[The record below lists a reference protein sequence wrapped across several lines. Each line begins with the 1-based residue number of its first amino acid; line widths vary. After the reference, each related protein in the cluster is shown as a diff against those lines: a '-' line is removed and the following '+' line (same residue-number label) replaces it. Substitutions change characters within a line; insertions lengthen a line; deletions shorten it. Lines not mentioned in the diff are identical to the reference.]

1 MSCYEALAASYDGLT
16 RDIPYEKYL
25 RFFKTLLRR
34 HGVTATTVLDLACG
48 TGSLSVLLAKH
59 GYRVLGVDRSE
70 EMLTVAAEKAMEL
83 EENQPF
89 FAAQPMQRLKIP
101 EPVDACVCALD
112 SINYVTKPQ
121 DVQKAF
127 RRVYESLRP
136 GGLFVFDINT
146 PYKLESLDGQ
156 VFLDETEDSYC
167 VWRAV
172 YDRRHSLC
180 RYGMDLFQRLEDDTW
195 ERSFEEH
202 VERAYTPQELSGWL
216 MDAGFADSIFGEVFD
231 RLFNKENG
239 VAVAAVEYPDVRDV
253 LAQVHEAGGIAV
265 LAHPYVYDSTDLM
278 QQLVKE
284 ELLDGIEVHHP
295 SHDEARRTALT
306 DFAKEHHLLM
316 TAGSD
321 CHRPGDEG
329 TTGILAETLP
339 EDSFGYADLI
349 RSGKYTIIR
358 PE

>member
-89 FAAQPMQRLKIP
+89 FVAQPMQRLRIH

-127 RRVYESLRP
+127 RCVYKRLRP

-146 PYKLESLDGQ
+146 LYKLENLDGQ

-172 YDRRHSLC
+172 YDKRHSLC

-202 VERAYTPQELSGWL
+202 IERAYTPEELSGWL
-216 MDAGFADSIFGEVFD
+216 TEAGFAQIEQFGNLRLEAPENTELRIFF
-231 RLFNKENG
+231 
-239 VAVAAVEYPDVRDV
+239 AAKK
-253 LAQVHEAGGIAV
+253 G
-265 LAHPYVYDSTDLM
+265 
-278 QQLVKE
+278 
-284 ELLDGIEVHHP
+284 
-295 SHDEARRTALT
+295 
-306 DFAKEHHLLM
+306 
-316 TAGSD
+316 
-321 CHRPGDEG
+321 
-329 TTGILAETLP
+329 
-339 EDSFGYADLI
+339 
-349 RSGKYTIIR
+349 
-358 PE
+358 

>member
-89 FAAQPMQRLKIP
+89 FVAQPMQRLKIP

-146 PYKLESLDGQ
+146 LYKLENLDGQ

-172 YDRRHSLC
+172 YDKRHSLC
-180 RYGMDLFQRLEDDTW
+180 RYGMDLFQQANDGLW

-202 VERAYTPQELSGWL
+202 VERAYTPEELSQWL
-216 MDAGFADSIFGEVFD
+216 TDAGFAQVERFANLRLEAPEADELRIFF
-231 RLFNKENG
+231 
-239 VAVAAVEYPDVRDV
+239 AAKK
-253 LAQVHEAGGIAV
+253 G
-265 LAHPYVYDSTDLM
+265 
-278 QQLVKE
+278 
-284 ELLDGIEVHHP
+284 
-295 SHDEARRTALT
+295 
-306 DFAKEHHLLM
+306 
-316 TAGSD
+316 
-321 CHRPGDEG
+321 
-329 TTGILAETLP
+329 
-339 EDSFGYADLI
+339 
-349 RSGKYTIIR
+349 
-358 PE
+358 

>member
-89 FAAQPMQRLKIP
+89 FVAQPMQRLKIP

-146 PYKLESLDGQ
+146 PYKLEGLDGQ

-172 YDRRHSLC
+172 YDKRHSLC
-180 RYGMDLFQRLEDDTW
+180 RYGMDLFQQANDGLW

-202 VERAYTPQELSGWL
+202 VERAYTPEELSGWL
-216 MDAGFADSIFGEVFD
+216 ADAGFAQIEQFGNLRLEAPENTELRIFF
-231 RLFNKENG
+231 
-239 VAVAAVEYPDVRDV
+239 AAKK
-253 LAQVHEAGGIAV
+253 G
-265 LAHPYVYDSTDLM
+265 
-278 QQLVKE
+278 
-284 ELLDGIEVHHP
+284 
-295 SHDEARRTALT
+295 
-306 DFAKEHHLLM
+306 
-316 TAGSD
+316 
-321 CHRPGDEG
+321 
-329 TTGILAETLP
+329 
-339 EDSFGYADLI
+339 
-349 RSGKYTIIR
+349 
-358 PE
+358 

>member
-89 FAAQPMQRLKIP
+89 FVAQPMQRLKIP

-127 RRVYESLRP
+127 RRVYESLRQ

-146 PYKLESLDGQ
+146 PYKLEGLDGQ

-180 RYGMDLFQRLEDDTW
+180 RYGMDLFQQANDGLW

-202 VERAYTPQELSGWL
+202 VERAYTPEELSGWL
-216 MDAGFADSIFGEVFD
+216 TDAGFAQVERFANLRLEAPEVDELRIFF
-231 RLFNKENG
+231 
-239 VAVAAVEYPDVRDV
+239 AAKK
-253 LAQVHEAGGIAV
+253 G
-265 LAHPYVYDSTDLM
+265 
-278 QQLVKE
+278 
-284 ELLDGIEVHHP
+284 
-295 SHDEARRTALT
+295 
-306 DFAKEHHLLM
+306 
-316 TAGSD
+316 
-321 CHRPGDEG
+321 
-329 TTGILAETLP
+329 
-339 EDSFGYADLI
+339 
-349 RSGKYTIIR
+349 
-358 PE
+358 

>member
-34 HGVTATTVLDLACG
+34 YGVTATTVLDLACG

-89 FAAQPMQRLKIP
+89 FVAQPMQRLRIH

-146 PYKLESLDGQ
+146 PYKLEGLDGQ

-172 YDRRHSLC
+172 YDKRHSLC
-180 RYGMDLFQRLEDDTW
+180 RYGMDLFQQANDGLW

-202 VERAYTPQELSGWL
+202 IERAYTPEELSGWL
-216 MDAGFADSIFGEVFD
+216 TEAGFAQIEQFGNLRLEAPENTELRIFF
-231 RLFNKENG
+231 
-239 VAVAAVEYPDVRDV
+239 AAKK
-253 LAQVHEAGGIAV
+253 G
-265 LAHPYVYDSTDLM
+265 
-278 QQLVKE
+278 
-284 ELLDGIEVHHP
+284 
-295 SHDEARRTALT
+295 
-306 DFAKEHHLLM
+306 
-316 TAGSD
+316 
-321 CHRPGDEG
+321 
-329 TTGILAETLP
+329 
-339 EDSFGYADLI
+339 
-349 RSGKYTIIR
+349 
-358 PE
+358 

>member
-34 HGVTATTVLDLACG
+34 YGVTATTVLDLACG

-89 FAAQPMQRLKIP
+89 FVAQPMQRLRIH

-146 PYKLESLDGQ
+146 PYKLEGLDGQ

-172 YDRRHSLC
+172 YDKRHSLC
-180 RYGMDLFQRLEDDTW
+180 RYGMDLFQQANDGLW

-202 VERAYTPQELSGWL
+202 VERAYTPEELSGWL
-216 MDAGFADSIFGEVFD
+216 ADAGFAQIEQFGNLRLEAPENTELRIFF
-231 RLFNKENG
+231 
-239 VAVAAVEYPDVRDV
+239 AAKK
-253 LAQVHEAGGIAV
+253 G
-265 LAHPYVYDSTDLM
+265 
-278 QQLVKE
+278 
-284 ELLDGIEVHHP
+284 
-295 SHDEARRTALT
+295 
-306 DFAKEHHLLM
+306 
-316 TAGSD
+316 
-321 CHRPGDEG
+321 
-329 TTGILAETLP
+329 
-339 EDSFGYADLI
+339 
-349 RSGKYTIIR
+349 
-358 PE
+358 

>member
-136 GGLFVFDINT
+136 GGLFVFNINT
-146 PYKLESLDGQ
+146 PYKLEGLDGQ

-172 YDRRHSLC
+172 YDKRHSLC
-180 RYGMDLFQRLEDDTW
+180 RYGMDLFQQANDGLW

-202 VERAYTPQELSGWL
+202 VERAYTPEELSQWL
-216 MDAGFADSIFGEVFD
+216 TDAGFAQVERFANLRLEAPEADELRIFF
-231 RLFNKENG
+231 
-239 VAVAAVEYPDVRDV
+239 AAKK
-253 LAQVHEAGGIAV
+253 G
-265 LAHPYVYDSTDLM
+265 
-278 QQLVKE
+278 
-284 ELLDGIEVHHP
+284 
-295 SHDEARRTALT
+295 
-306 DFAKEHHLLM
+306 
-316 TAGSD
+316 
-321 CHRPGDEG
+321 
-329 TTGILAETLP
+329 
-339 EDSFGYADLI
+339 
-349 RSGKYTIIR
+349 
-358 PE
+358 

>member
-59 GYRVLGVDRSE
+59 GYEVLGVDRSE

-89 FAAQPMQRLKIP
+89 FVAQPMQRLRIH

-146 PYKLESLDGQ
+146 PYKLEGLDGQ

-180 RYGMDLFQRLEDDTW
+180 RYGMDLFQQANDGLW

-202 VERAYTPQELSGWL
+202 VERAYTPEELSQWL
-216 MDAGFADSIFGEVFD
+216 TDAGFAQIEQFGNLRLEAPENMELRIFF
-231 RLFNKENG
+231 
-239 VAVAAVEYPDVRDV
+239 AAKK
-253 LAQVHEAGGIAV
+253 G
-265 LAHPYVYDSTDLM
+265 
-278 QQLVKE
+278 
-284 ELLDGIEVHHP
+284 
-295 SHDEARRTALT
+295 
-306 DFAKEHHLLM
+306 
-316 TAGSD
+316 
-321 CHRPGDEG
+321 
-329 TTGILAETLP
+329 
-339 EDSFGYADLI
+339 
-349 RSGKYTIIR
+349 
-358 PE
+358 

>member
-89 FAAQPMQRLKIP
+89 FVAQPMQRLRIS

-146 PYKLESLDGQ
+146 PYKLEGLDGQ

-172 YDRRHSLC
+172 YDKRHSLC
-180 RYGMDLFQRLEDDTW
+180 RYGMDLFQQANDGLW

-202 VERAYTPQELSGWL
+202 VERAYTPEELSGWL
-216 MDAGFADSIFGEVFD
+216 ADAGFAQIEQFGNLRLEAPENTELRIFF
-231 RLFNKENG
+231 
-239 VAVAAVEYPDVRDV
+239 AAKK
-253 LAQVHEAGGIAV
+253 G
-265 LAHPYVYDSTDLM
+265 
-278 QQLVKE
+278 
-284 ELLDGIEVHHP
+284 
-295 SHDEARRTALT
+295 
-306 DFAKEHHLLM
+306 
-316 TAGSD
+316 
-321 CHRPGDEG
+321 
-329 TTGILAETLP
+329 
-339 EDSFGYADLI
+339 
-349 RSGKYTIIR
+349 
-358 PE
+358 

>member
-34 HGVTATTVLDLACG
+34 HGVTAATVLDLACG

-89 FAAQPMQRLKIP
+89 FVAQPMQRLKIP

-146 PYKLESLDGQ
+146 PYKLEGLDGQ

-172 YDRRHSLC
+172 YDKRHSLC
-180 RYGMDLFQRLEDDTW
+180 RYGMDLFQQANDGLW

-202 VERAYTPQELSGWL
+202 VERAYTPEELSQWL
-216 MDAGFADSIFGEVFD
+216 TDAGFAQ
-231 RLFNKENG
+231 
-239 VAVAAVEYPDVRDV
+239 VER
-253 LAQVHEAGGIAV
+253 
-265 LAHPYVYDSTDLM
+265 
-278 QQLVKE
+278 
-284 ELLDGIEVHHP
+284 
-295 SHDEARRTALT
+295 
-306 DFAKEHHLLM
+306 FANL
-316 TAGSD
+316 
-321 CHRPGDEG
+321 
-329 TTGILAETLP
+329 
-339 EDSFGYADLI
+339 
-349 RSGKYTIIR
+349 R
-358 PE
+358 PEAPKADELRIFFAAKKG

>member
-59 GYRVLGVDRSE
+59 GYEVLGVDRSE

-89 FAAQPMQRLKIP
+89 FVAQPMQRLKIP

-146 PYKLESLDGQ
+146 PYKLEGLDGQ

-172 YDRRHSLC
+172 YDKRHSLC
-180 RYGMDLFQRLEDDTW
+180 RYGMDLFQQANDGLW

-202 VERAYTPQELSGWL
+202 VERAYTPEELSQWL
-216 MDAGFADSIFGEVFD
+216 TDAGFAQVERFANLRLEAPEADELRIFF
-231 RLFNKENG
+231 
-239 VAVAAVEYPDVRDV
+239 AAKK
-253 LAQVHEAGGIAV
+253 G
-265 LAHPYVYDSTDLM
+265 
-278 QQLVKE
+278 
-284 ELLDGIEVHHP
+284 
-295 SHDEARRTALT
+295 
-306 DFAKEHHLLM
+306 
-316 TAGSD
+316 
-321 CHRPGDEG
+321 
-329 TTGILAETLP
+329 
-339 EDSFGYADLI
+339 
-349 RSGKYTIIR
+349 
-358 PE
+358 

>member
-89 FAAQPMQRLKIP
+89 FVAQPMQRLKIP

-146 PYKLESLDGQ
+146 PYKLEGLDGQ

-172 YDRRHSLC
+172 YDKRHSLC
-180 RYGMDLFQRLEDDTW
+180 RYGMDLFQQANDGLW

-202 VERAYTPQELSGWL
+202 VERAYTPEELSQWL
-216 MDAGFADSIFGEVFD
+216 TDAGFAQVERFANLRLEAPEVDELRIFF
-231 RLFNKENG
+231 
-239 VAVAAVEYPDVRDV
+239 AAKK
-253 LAQVHEAGGIAV
+253 G
-265 LAHPYVYDSTDLM
+265 
-278 QQLVKE
+278 
-284 ELLDGIEVHHP
+284 
-295 SHDEARRTALT
+295 
-306 DFAKEHHLLM
+306 
-316 TAGSD
+316 
-321 CHRPGDEG
+321 
-329 TTGILAETLP
+329 
-339 EDSFGYADLI
+339 
-349 RSGKYTIIR
+349 
-358 PE
+358 

>member
-25 RFFKTLLRR
+25 CFFKTLLRR
-34 HGVTATTVLDLACG
+34 YGVKATTVLDLACG

-89 FAAQPMQRLKIP
+89 FVAQPMQRLRIP

-146 PYKLESLDGQ
+146 PYKLESLGGQ

-172 YDRRHSLC
+172 YEKRHSLC
-180 RYGMDLFQRLEDDTW
+180 RYGMDLFQQANDGLW

-202 VERAYTPQELSGWL
+202 VERAYTPEELSQWL
-216 MDAGFADSIFGEVFD
+216 TDAGFAQVERFANLRLEAPEADELRIFF
-231 RLFNKENG
+231 
-239 VAVAAVEYPDVRDV
+239 AAKK
-253 LAQVHEAGGIAV
+253 G
-265 LAHPYVYDSTDLM
+265 
-278 QQLVKE
+278 
-284 ELLDGIEVHHP
+284 
-295 SHDEARRTALT
+295 
-306 DFAKEHHLLM
+306 
-316 TAGSD
+316 
-321 CHRPGDEG
+321 
-329 TTGILAETLP
+329 
-339 EDSFGYADLI
+339 
-349 RSGKYTIIR
+349 
-358 PE
+358 

>member
-34 HGVTATTVLDLACG
+34 YGVKAATVLDLACG

-59 GYRVLGVDRSE
+59 GYEVLGVDRSE

-89 FAAQPMQRLKIP
+89 FVAQPMQRLRIH

-121 DVQKAF
+121 DVQKAV
-127 RRVYESLRP
+127 RCVYKSLRP

-146 PYKLESLDGQ
+146 LYKLENLDGQ

-172 YDRRHSLC
+172 YDKRHSLC

-202 VERAYTPQELSGWL
+202 IERAYTPEELSGWL
-216 MDAGFADSIFGEVFD
+216 TEAGFAQIEQFGNLRLEAPENTELRIFF
-231 RLFNKENG
+231 
-239 VAVAAVEYPDVRDV
+239 AAKK
-253 LAQVHEAGGIAV
+253 G
-265 LAHPYVYDSTDLM
+265 
-278 QQLVKE
+278 
-284 ELLDGIEVHHP
+284 
-295 SHDEARRTALT
+295 
-306 DFAKEHHLLM
+306 
-316 TAGSD
+316 
-321 CHRPGDEG
+321 
-329 TTGILAETLP
+329 
-339 EDSFGYADLI
+339 
-349 RSGKYTIIR
+349 
-358 PE
+358 

>member
-89 FAAQPMQRLKIP
+89 FVAQPMQRLRIP

-112 SINYVTKPQ
+112 SINYVTNPQ

-146 PYKLESLDGQ
+146 PYKLEGLDGQ

-172 YDRRHSLC
+172 YDKRHSLC
-180 RYGMDLFQRLEDDTW
+180 RYGMDLFQQANDGLW

-202 VERAYTPQELSGWL
+202 VERAYTPEELSQWL
-216 MDAGFADSIFGEVFD
+216 TDAGFAQVERFANLRLEAPEADELRIFF
-231 RLFNKENG
+231 
-239 VAVAAVEYPDVRDV
+239 AAKK
-253 LAQVHEAGGIAV
+253 G
-265 LAHPYVYDSTDLM
+265 
-278 QQLVKE
+278 
-284 ELLDGIEVHHP
+284 
-295 SHDEARRTALT
+295 
-306 DFAKEHHLLM
+306 
-316 TAGSD
+316 
-321 CHRPGDEG
+321 
-329 TTGILAETLP
+329 
-339 EDSFGYADLI
+339 
-349 RSGKYTIIR
+349 
-358 PE
+358 

>member
-89 FAAQPMQRLKIP
+89 FVAQPMQRLRIH

-127 RRVYESLRP
+127 RCVYKSLRP

-146 PYKLESLDGQ
+146 PYKLEGLDGQ

-172 YDRRHSLC
+172 YDKRHSLC
-180 RYGMDLFQRLEDDTW
+180 RYGMDLFQQANDGLW

-202 VERAYTPQELSGWL
+202 VERAYTPEELSQWL
-216 MDAGFADSIFGEVFD
+216 TDAGFAQVERFANLRLEAPKADELRIFF
-231 RLFNKENG
+231 
-239 VAVAAVEYPDVRDV
+239 AAKK
-253 LAQVHEAGGIAV
+253 G
-265 LAHPYVYDSTDLM
+265 
-278 QQLVKE
+278 
-284 ELLDGIEVHHP
+284 
-295 SHDEARRTALT
+295 
-306 DFAKEHHLLM
+306 
-316 TAGSD
+316 
-321 CHRPGDEG
+321 
-329 TTGILAETLP
+329 
-339 EDSFGYADLI
+339 
-349 RSGKYTIIR
+349 
-358 PE
+358 

>member
-89 FAAQPMQRLKIP
+89 FVAQPMQRLKIP

-146 PYKLESLDGQ
+146 PYKLEGLDGQ

-172 YDRRHSLC
+172 YDKRHSLC
-180 RYGMDLFQRLEDDTW
+180 RYGMDLFQQANDGLW

-202 VERAYTPQELSGWL
+202 VERAYTPEELSQWL
-216 MDAGFADSIFGEVFD
+216 TDAGFAQ
-231 RLFNKENG
+231 
-239 VAVAAVEYPDVRDV
+239 VER
-253 LAQVHEAGGIAV
+253 
-265 LAHPYVYDSTDLM
+265 
-278 QQLVKE
+278 
-284 ELLDGIEVHHP
+284 
-295 SHDEARRTALT
+295 
-306 DFAKEHHLLM
+306 FANL
-316 TAGSD
+316 
-321 CHRPGDEG
+321 
-329 TTGILAETLP
+329 
-339 EDSFGYADLI
+339 
-349 RSGKYTIIR
+349 R
-358 PE
+358 PEAPKADELRIFFAAKKG

>member
-1 MSCYEALAASYDGLT
+1 MRRKRRELLRGAGRILRRLT

-121 DVQKAF
+121 DVQKRSGASMKASAGRTF
-127 RRVYESLRP
+127 CVR
-136 GGLFVFDINT
+136 INT
-146 PYKLESLDGQ
+146 LYKLENLDGQ

-172 YDRRHSLC
+172 YDKRHSLC

-202 VERAYTPQELSGWL
+202 IERAYTPEELSGWL
-216 MDAGFADSIFGEVFD
+216 TEAGFAQIEQFGNLRLEAPENTELRIFF
-231 RLFNKENG
+231 
-239 VAVAAVEYPDVRDV
+239 AAKK
-253 LAQVHEAGGIAV
+253 G
-265 LAHPYVYDSTDLM
+265 
-278 QQLVKE
+278 
-284 ELLDGIEVHHP
+284 
-295 SHDEARRTALT
+295 
-306 DFAKEHHLLM
+306 
-316 TAGSD
+316 
-321 CHRPGDEG
+321 
-329 TTGILAETLP
+329 
-339 EDSFGYADLI
+339 
-349 RSGKYTIIR
+349 
-358 PE
+358 

>member
-1 MSCYEALAASYDGLT
+1 MRCYEALSASYDGLT

-136 GGLFVFDINT
+136 GGLFVFDIIT
-146 PYKLESLDGQ
+146 PYKLEGLDGQ

-172 YDRRHSLC
+172 YDKRHSLC
-180 RYGMDLFQRLEDDTW
+180 RYGMDLFQQANDGLW

-202 VERAYTPQELSGWL
+202 VERAYTPEELSQWL
-216 MDAGFADSIFGEVFD
+216 TDAGFAQVERFANLRLEAPEADELRIFF
-231 RLFNKENG
+231 
-239 VAVAAVEYPDVRDV
+239 AAKK
-253 LAQVHEAGGIAV
+253 G
-265 LAHPYVYDSTDLM
+265 
-278 QQLVKE
+278 
-284 ELLDGIEVHHP
+284 
-295 SHDEARRTALT
+295 
-306 DFAKEHHLLM
+306 
-316 TAGSD
+316 
-321 CHRPGDEG
+321 
-329 TTGILAETLP
+329 
-339 EDSFGYADLI
+339 
-349 RSGKYTIIR
+349 
-358 PE
+358 

>member
-34 HGVTATTVLDLACG
+34 YGVKATTVLDLACG

-89 FAAQPMQRLKIP
+89 FVAQPMQRLKIP

-127 RRVYESLRP
+127 WRVYESLRP

-172 YDRRHSLC
+172 YDKRHSLC
-180 RYGMDLFQRLEDDTW
+180 RYGMDLFQRLDGDTW
-195 ERSFEEH
+195 KRSFEEH
-202 VERAYTPQELSGWL
+202 VERAYTPEALSGWL
-216 MDAGFADSIFGEVFD
+216 ADAGFAQVERFANLRLEAPEADELRIFF
-231 RLFNKENG
+231 
-239 VAVAAVEYPDVRDV
+239 AAKK
-253 LAQVHEAGGIAV
+253 G
-265 LAHPYVYDSTDLM
+265 
-278 QQLVKE
+278 
-284 ELLDGIEVHHP
+284 
-295 SHDEARRTALT
+295 
-306 DFAKEHHLLM
+306 
-316 TAGSD
+316 
-321 CHRPGDEG
+321 
-329 TTGILAETLP
+329 
-339 EDSFGYADLI
+339 
-349 RSGKYTIIR
+349 
-358 PE
+358 

>member
-89 FAAQPMQRLKIP
+89 FVAQPMQRLKIP

-136 GGLFVFDINT
+136 GGLFVFASNP
-146 PYKLESLDGQ
+146 PYKLEGLDGQ

-172 YDRRHSLC
+172 YDKRHSLC
-180 RYGMDLFQRLEDDTW
+180 RYGMDLFQQANDGLW

-202 VERAYTPQELSGWL
+202 VERAYTPEELSQWL
-216 MDAGFADSIFGEVFD
+216 TDAGFAQVERFANLRLEAPEVDELRIFF
-231 RLFNKENG
+231 
-239 VAVAAVEYPDVRDV
+239 AAKK
-253 LAQVHEAGGIAV
+253 G
-265 LAHPYVYDSTDLM
+265 
-278 QQLVKE
+278 
-284 ELLDGIEVHHP
+284 
-295 SHDEARRTALT
+295 
-306 DFAKEHHLLM
+306 
-316 TAGSD
+316 
-321 CHRPGDEG
+321 
-329 TTGILAETLP
+329 
-339 EDSFGYADLI
+339 
-349 RSGKYTIIR
+349 
-358 PE
+358 

>member
-16 RDIPYEKYL
+16 RDIPYEQYL

-89 FAAQPMQRLKIP
+89 FVAQPMQRLRIP

-146 PYKLESLDGQ
+146 PYKLEGLDGQ

-172 YDRRHSLC
+172 YDKRHSLC
-180 RYGMDLFQRLEDDTW
+180 RYGMDLFQQANDGLW

-202 VERAYTPQELSGWL
+202 VERAYTPEELSGWL
-216 MDAGFADSIFGEVFD
+216 ADAGFAQIEQFGNLRLEAPENTELRIFF
-231 RLFNKENG
+231 
-239 VAVAAVEYPDVRDV
+239 AAKK
-253 LAQVHEAGGIAV
+253 G
-265 LAHPYVYDSTDLM
+265 
-278 QQLVKE
+278 
-284 ELLDGIEVHHP
+284 
-295 SHDEARRTALT
+295 
-306 DFAKEHHLLM
+306 
-316 TAGSD
+316 
-321 CHRPGDEG
+321 
-329 TTGILAETLP
+329 
-339 EDSFGYADLI
+339 
-349 RSGKYTIIR
+349 
-358 PE
+358 

>member
-59 GYRVLGVDRSE
+59 GYEVLGVDRSE

-89 FAAQPMQRLKIP
+89 FVAQPMQRLKIP

-146 PYKLESLDGQ
+146 PYKLEGLDGQ

-167 VWRAV
+167 AWRAV
-172 YDRRHSLC
+172 YDKRHRLC
-180 RYGMDLFQRLEDDTW
+180 RYGMDLFQQANDGLW

-202 VERAYTPQELSGWL
+202 VERAYTPEELSQWL
-216 MDAGFADSIFGEVFD
+216 TDAGFAQVERFANLRLEAPEADELRIFF
-231 RLFNKENG
+231 
-239 VAVAAVEYPDVRDV
+239 AAKK
-253 LAQVHEAGGIAV
+253 G
-265 LAHPYVYDSTDLM
+265 
-278 QQLVKE
+278 
-284 ELLDGIEVHHP
+284 
-295 SHDEARRTALT
+295 
-306 DFAKEHHLLM
+306 
-316 TAGSD
+316 
-321 CHRPGDEG
+321 
-329 TTGILAETLP
+329 
-339 EDSFGYADLI
+339 
-349 RSGKYTIIR
+349 
-358 PE
+358 

>member
-34 HGVTATTVLDLACG
+34 YGVKATTVLDLACG
-48 TGSLSVLLAKH
+48 TGSLSMLLAKH

-89 FAAQPMQRLKIP
+89 FVAQPMQRLKIP

-146 PYKLESLDGQ
+146 PYKLEGLDGQ

-172 YDRRHSLC
+172 YDKRHSLC
-180 RYGMDLFQRLEDDTW
+180 RYGMDLFQQANDGLW

-202 VERAYTPQELSGWL
+202 VERAYTPEELSQWL
-216 MDAGFADSIFGEVFD
+216 TDAGFAQVEQFGNLRLEAPENTELRIFF
-231 RLFNKENG
+231 
-239 VAVAAVEYPDVRDV
+239 AAKK
-253 LAQVHEAGGIAV
+253 G
-265 LAHPYVYDSTDLM
+265 
-278 QQLVKE
+278 
-284 ELLDGIEVHHP
+284 
-295 SHDEARRTALT
+295 
-306 DFAKEHHLLM
+306 
-316 TAGSD
+316 
-321 CHRPGDEG
+321 
-329 TTGILAETLP
+329 
-339 EDSFGYADLI
+339 
-349 RSGKYTIIR
+349 
-358 PE
+358 

>member
-59 GYRVLGVDRSE
+59 GYEVLGVDRSE

-89 FAAQPMQRLKIP
+89 FVAQPMQRLRIH

-127 RRVYESLRP
+127 RCVYKSLRP
-136 GGLFVFDINT
+136 GGLFVVDINT
-146 PYKLESLDGQ
+146 LYKLENLDGQ

-172 YDRRHSLC
+172 YDKRHSLC

-202 VERAYTPQELSGWL
+202 IERAYTPEELSGWL
-216 MDAGFADSIFGEVFD
+216 TEAGFAQIEQFGNLRLEAPENTELRIFF
-231 RLFNKENG
+231 
-239 VAVAAVEYPDVRDV
+239 AAKK
-253 LAQVHEAGGIAV
+253 G
-265 LAHPYVYDSTDLM
+265 
-278 QQLVKE
+278 
-284 ELLDGIEVHHP
+284 
-295 SHDEARRTALT
+295 
-306 DFAKEHHLLM
+306 
-316 TAGSD
+316 
-321 CHRPGDEG
+321 
-329 TTGILAETLP
+329 
-339 EDSFGYADLI
+339 
-349 RSGKYTIIR
+349 
-358 PE
+358 

>member
-89 FAAQPMQRLKIP
+89 FVAQPMQRLKIP

-146 PYKLESLDGQ
+146 PYKLEGLDGQ

-172 YDRRHSLC
+172 YDKRHSLC
-180 RYGMDLFQRLEDDTW
+180 RYGMDLFQQATDGVW

-202 VERAYTPQELSGWL
+202 VERAYTPEELSGWL
-216 MDAGFADSIFGEVFD
+216 ADAGFAQIEQFGNLRLEAPENTELRIFF
-231 RLFNKENG
+231 
-239 VAVAAVEYPDVRDV
+239 AAKK
-253 LAQVHEAGGIAV
+253 G
-265 LAHPYVYDSTDLM
+265 
-278 QQLVKE
+278 
-284 ELLDGIEVHHP
+284 
-295 SHDEARRTALT
+295 
-306 DFAKEHHLLM
+306 
-316 TAGSD
+316 
-321 CHRPGDEG
+321 
-329 TTGILAETLP
+329 
-339 EDSFGYADLI
+339 
-349 RSGKYTIIR
+349 
-358 PE
+358 